1 MNQHSIQEAYLK
13 TFAATGGRIWAYS
26 KRGGKPVPKSPGQ
39 CAAEEDFQ
47 SERLEFYQQQVI
59 ENPGIKALRAKGEL
73 SDDEFE
79 QMSIWMGLHIIR
91 TPKAR
96 EQLFQSTADY
106 EARFHDELRIERL
119 FSAYFRYA
127 HTHTVVEPNFVVTS
141 DDPVIEFTCA
151 DFMVRAC
158 ALSPQKLIF
167 FSPWQG
173 KFEHE
178 LAMYDFFNAMMWGAP
193 GDSLYSH
200 RGDLRLEDLR
210 EFARAYDLRAAV
222 EDVQFEVSGGAHTL

>member
-13 TFAATGGRIWAYS
+13 TFAATGGRIWVYS

-39 CAAEEDFQ
+39 CAAEEGFQ
-47 SERLEFYQQQVI
+47 SEGLEFYQQQVI
-59 ENPGIKALRAKGEL
+59 ESPGIKALRAKGEL

-96 EQLFQSTADY
+96 EQLFQSAADY
-106 EARFHDELRIERL
+106 EARFHDELRTEPL

-141 DDPVIEFTCA
+141 GDPVIEFTCA

-167 FSPWQG
+167 FSPWG
-173 KFEHE
+173 RK
-178 LAMYDFFNAMMWGAP
+178 
-193 GDSLYSH
+193 
-200 RGDLRLEDLR
+200 
-210 EFARAYDLRAAV
+210 V
-222 EDVQFEVSGGAHTL
+222 